1 MVHVNVLSQ
10 PIVNVQVSI
19 PNANVS
25 VGGQIIY
32 ISTVEPYEGEYEV
45 IPDFD
50 TQILETEDKR
60 MTDDV
65 TVHPI
70 PVHRTSNPYGTT
82 VYIGGIL
89 DG

>member
-1 MVHVNVLSQ
+1 MVHVNVLQ
-10 PIVNVQVSI
+10 PSIISVQTSI
-19 PNANVS
+19 PNAHVC
-25 VGGQIIY
+25 VGGQTVIIDGEHY
-32 ISTVEPYEGEYEV
+32 MGEYEV
-45 IPDFD
+45 TPDFN
-50 TQILETEDKR
+50 TQVLETAQKMMD
-60 MTDDV
+60 DDV